1 MHIKIYLQPSRKRQ
15 NHSRIFIYNHQG
27 KEIPLTYLL
36 HLHSACISIN
46 IISGLACV
54 ITKVLI
60 TFHRHIYCC
69 FQFCFLLYYSSTRV
83 FPRQGWRRETICLT
97 RQFYSLSNPRMG
109 CYRSDHR
116 YCSCVCE
123 IKGYDYC

>member
-1 MHIKIYLQPSRKRQ
+1 MGASLLALAKSIL
-15 NHSRIFIYNHQG
+15 FIYNKG

-36 HLHSACISIN
+36 HLHCACFSIN

-69 FQFCFLLYYSSTRV
+69 FQFCFLLYYSPTRA
-83 FPRQGWRRETICLT
+83 FPR
-97 RQFYSLSNPRMG
+97 
-109 CYRSDHR
+109 
-116 YCSCVCE
+116 
-123 IKGYDYC
+123 